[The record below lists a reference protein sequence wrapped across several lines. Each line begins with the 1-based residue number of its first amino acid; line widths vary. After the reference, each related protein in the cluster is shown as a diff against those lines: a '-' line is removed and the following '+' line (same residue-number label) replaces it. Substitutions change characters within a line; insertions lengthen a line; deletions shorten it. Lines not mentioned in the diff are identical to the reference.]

1 MTKRIC
7 LGLQRKDAQSLLH
20 GYETGIVRMTPDGEF
35 VEQERPVPEEERAV
49 LAARQDY
56 AIPLPAADEGTDG
69 VPAPGTRG
77 AVGKLRLRF
86 ARVLLE
92 GAPPA
97 GDGHGNGHEPPS
109 VTASP
114 SAPP

>member
-1 MTKRIC
+1 M
-7 LGLQRKDAQSLLH
+7 
-20 GYETGIVRMTPDGEF
+20 
-35 VEQERPVPEEERAV
+35 PEEQRAV
-49 LAARQDY
+49 LAARQEY
-56 AIPLPAADEGTDG
+56 AIPLPSADDGGEDG

-97 GDGHGNGHEPPS
+97 GDGHGNGHGNGHGAIGDGEPERAA
-109 VTASP
+109 VTAGDGPDHSADGP
-114 SAPP
+114 SADSE

>member
-1 MTKRIC
+1 
-7 LGLQRKDAQSLLH
+7 
-20 GYETGIVRMTPDGEF
+20 
-35 VEQERPVPEEERAV
+35 V

-56 AIPLPAADEGTDG
+56 AIALPAADEGADG

-97 GDGHGNGHEPPS
+97 GDGHGNGHGNGHAAIGDGEPERAA
-109 VTASP
+109 VTAGDGPDHPADGP
-114 SAPP
+114 SADSE